1 MSEKDELITI
11 TSAMVCM
18 SFPEEVDG
26 IYQLTMKI
34 KRKLSKQ
41 MDEIG
46 VDYDEKETESILFE
60 CLPKIMELY
69 LHRKKESHIPNCS

>member
-1 MSEKDELITI
+1 MSEKEELITI

-26 IYQLTMKI
+26 IYQLTMMM
-34 KRKLSKQ
+34 KRKLLKQ
-41 MDEIG
+41 MEVIE
-46 VDYDEKETESILFE
+46 VDYDENEITSILFE

-69 LHRKKESHIPNCS
+69 EVGKSKGMPPNCS